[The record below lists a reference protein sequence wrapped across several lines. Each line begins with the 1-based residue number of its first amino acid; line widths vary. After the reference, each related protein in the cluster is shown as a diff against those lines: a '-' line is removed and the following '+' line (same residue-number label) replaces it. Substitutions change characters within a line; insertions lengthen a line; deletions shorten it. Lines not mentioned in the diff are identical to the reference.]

1 MRDRVE
7 ELFHEAMDL
16 APRERAAFLRREC
29 GGDVELY
36 AEVQSLLECG
46 SETGAMFD
54 QAIGKLAATLT
65 PSEGSRAGAYRLLQ
79 PIGEGGMGVVYLGV
93 RDDGQFDN
101 QVAIK
106 FVQGGEDV
114 LARFRQERQIL
125 ARLVHPNIARLLD
138 GGITEDGHPF
148 MVMDYFPGKPITEYC
163 LSRYLP
169 VEERLALFRK
179 ACEAIE
185 YAHRSLVIHR
195 DVKPSNILVNEQG
208 EVKLLDFG
216 IAKLLEPGP
225 DSMALTMT
233 GMRFFTPDYA
243 SPEQIR
249 GDGVTTATDVYSL
262 GAVLYEML
270 TGRRPHGLEKYTP
283 AEITRAVC
291 EDAVTPPGVTAD
303 LDAMVLMALRK
314 EPERRYASVAQFSED
329 IGRYLE
335 HRPILARP
343 DAARY
348 RMGKFIRRHRLPVA
362 AGAVAV
368 FSLIGGTGV
377 AVWQAR
383 IARDEA
389 AEARHRFEQVRK
401 LARTVLFE
409 LDPKIRDLT
418 GTTDARELLVKTGLE
433 YLDSLHA
440 AAQSDLSL
448 RRELAAA
455 YEQVGDVQGAPGRPN
470 LGQRKRA
477 VASYGKA
484 AELLDKM
491 PDKTSRDRRA
501 LAGVY
506 LKLAEVGGP
515 AGSLTRGAELAKKA
529 VEEMPGVASDA
540 MAARAYRLL
549 GVHSRNRLEYGEA
562 MKNLRTAL
570 EYAARWQKGDPK
582 SDQAMLMESLIFI
595 TIADTGV
602 HTGHPQ
608 EAVDATLQAERIQK
622 KLLEAHPGNAI
633 HQRVL
638 FRAYTLRATALADPD
653 VENLGKAAE
662 AARVLEM
669 AMEIAQEQRK
679 ADPRSVLALGD
690 VADTQAALGYMLAP
704 ANPRGARAHLEAA
717 AGNYD
722 VLLKTSP
729 ANFYFKANV
738 VQIWIALGDVLHRLG
753 EDSGAF
759 EQMRKALSL
768 QREIVAAL
776 PGQPGMRHNMMPTLS
791 ALAGMHLD
799 VGQVAEAEN
808 VLEEAR
814 QIADSV
820 ARDGSYA
827 SRVWRRLV
835 VYQMLGR
842 LHVVKR
848 SGQAADWYR
857 KSLGHLEELEKAEGP
872 SAKLTARRAEIE
884 KAMSGVGASGRSPV
898 SSQRQTAA
906 H

>member
-16 APRERAAFLRREC
+16 APREREAFLRREC
-29 GGDVELY
+29 GGDGELY
-36 AEVQSLLECG
+36 AEVQLLVESSLEA
-46 SETGAMFD
+46 GAVFD

-93 RDDGQFDN
+93 RDDGQFEN

-163 LSRYLP
+163 LSRNLP

-225 DSMALTMT
+225 DSVALTMT

-243 SPEQIR
+243 SPEQIH

-283 AEITRAVC
+283 AEITKAVC
-291 EDAVTPPGVTAD
+291 DDAVTPPGLSAD
-303 LDAMVLMALRK
+303 LDAIVLMALRK

-335 HRPILARP
+335 NRPVLARP
-343 DAARY
+343 ESTGY
-348 RMGKFIRRHRLPVA
+348 RISKFVQRHRLPVA
-362 AGAVAV
+362 AAAVAV
-368 FSLIGGTGV
+368 VSLIGGAGV

-470 LGQRKRA
+470 LGQRKNA
-477 VASYGKA
+477 VASYRKA
-484 AELLDKM
+484 AELLEQM
-491 PDKTSRDRRA
+491 PEKTARDRRA
-501 LAGVY
+501 LAGVF

-515 AGSLTRGAELAKKA
+515 AGSLTKGADLAKRA

-540 MAARAYRLL
+540 MAARAFRLL
-549 GVHSRNRLEYGEA
+549 GVHYRNRLDYSEA
-562 MKNLRTAL
+562 MKHLKTAL
-570 EYAARWQKGDPK
+570 DYTMRWQKGDPQ
-582 SDQAMLMESLIFI
+582 SEQAVLMESSVYI
-595 TIADTGV
+595 TIADAGV

-608 EAVDATLQAERIQK
+608 EAVDATVQAERIQK

-633 HQRVL
+633 HRRVL

-653 VENLGKAAE
+653 VENLGKTAE
-662 AARVLEM
+662 AARALEM
-669 AMEIAQEQRK
+669 AMEIAEEQRR
-679 ADPRSVLALGD
+679 ADPRSVLAFGD
-690 VADTQAALGYMLAP
+690 VADTQAAMGYMLAP
-704 ANPRGARAHLEAA
+704 GNPRTARVHLEAA
-717 AGNYD
+717 GEKYD
-722 VLLKTSP
+722 ALMKTSP
-729 ANFYFKANV
+729 ANLYFKTNAA
-738 VQIWIALGDVLHRLG
+738 QIRLALGEAMHRMG
-753 EDSGAF
+753 EHAGAF
-759 EQMRKALSL
+759 EEMRKALDL
-768 QREIVAAL
+768 QRQIAAAL
-776 PGQPGMRHNMMPTLS
+776 PGQPGMRHNMMPALS
-791 ALAGMHLD
+791 TLAGMYLD
-799 VGQVAEAEN
+799 AGRVAEAEK

-814 QIADSV
+814 GIADSV
-820 ARDGSYA
+820 VKDQVYA
-827 SRVWRRLV
+827 SRLLRMVG

-842 LHVVKR
+842 LHEVKR
-848 SGQAADWYR
+848 SGQALEWYR
-857 KSLGHLEELEKAEGP
+857 KSLMHLDELEKAEGRG
-872 SAKLTARRAEIE
+872 AKLAARRAELE
-884 KAMSGVGASGRSPV
+884 QAMRGAAPRGGGRP
-898 SSQRQTAA
+898 
-906 H
+906 